1 METIHQYRH
10 IIDKEVKDV
19 FIKSIKETIKKSN
32 LKNIGFIGI
41 IGSLKEEYSHDI
53 DVLIFPAKKAKIG
66 EAIVSVSKFY
76 EALERILRRHH
87 ERFYPVVAPK
97 KSMQEMIYY
106 IAGLQEGG
114 AGLIPIHSLFFSDYK
129 SFKKFNPEDFQKE
142 IKKTL
147 VTLYGKFDVIK
158 DIRNDISSKSLEPY
172 FFILDYEM
180 SSKLKVF
187 PRHLIRTSAE
197 SLFHYLKIKYGI
209 KTNKKIHNLREI
221 DKEIKRILRELDKRI
236 YK

>member
-32 LKNIGFIGI
+32 IKNIGFIGI

-97 KSMQEMIYY
+97 KIY
-106 IAGLQEGG
+106 AGNDLLYCWV
-114 AGLIPIHSLFFSDYK
+114 AGRRGWPDSNTLIIFSR
-129 SFKKFNPEDFQKE
+129 
-142 IKKTL
+142 L
-147 VTLYGKFDVIK
+147 
-158 DIRNDISSKSLEPY
+158 
-172 FFILDYEM
+172 
-180 SSKLKVF
+180 
-187 PRHLIRTSAE
+187 
-197 SLFHYLKIKYGI
+197 
-209 KTNKKIHNLREI
+209 
-221 DKEIKRILRELDKRI
+221 
-236 YK
+236 